1 MHHLAKVA
9 WGLHLTGGSN
19 PPLSVAILAARPARP
34 GARRAVSQGASSQ
47 RVGRAL
53 LALLFLP
60 LPLLALGACAAPRW
74 QAAAEPIEAGLIV
87 DGALRRASR
96 IDEPIPYYG
105 VVELSAVPP
114 IGATSSDGL
123 NPLAATRGRLTL
135 EAPVSPWLFPLD
147 FFVEMARTPFVT
159 ETPPRIELVCPPRT
173 DVAAPASPPPGLESF
188 LLRARAA
195 AARR

>member
-34 GARRAVSQGASSQ
+34 GARRVASQGAPS
-47 RVGRAL
+47 RRFCRAL
-53 LALLFLP
+53 LAP
-60 LPLLALGACAAPRW
+60 ALLAIAACAAPRW
-74 QAAAEPIEAGLIV
+74 QAAAEPSSAGLIV
-87 DGALRRASR
+87 DGVLRSANR
-96 IDEPIPYYG
+96 IDEPVPYYG

-114 IGATSSDGL
+114 IGATSSDGQS
-123 NPLAATRGRLTL
+123 PLAATRGQLAI
-135 EAPVSPWLFPLD
+135 EPPVSPWLFPLD
-147 FFVEMARTPFVT
+147 FFVEMARSPFVT
-159 ETPPRIELVCPPRT
+159 ETPARIELVCPPRS
-173 DVAAPASPPPGLESF
+173 DVAAPAAPPPGLESF